1 MMLLESESRFISRMK
16 DLLDSVPAQTDHSYR
31 MALLDSLLAYS
42 SASDSFW
49 VSRRISEVVS
59 DSIDK
64 AKL

>member
-42 SASDSFW
+42 GASDSYF
-49 VSRRISEVVS
+49 VSRRVSEIVN
-59 DSIDK
+59 DRIDK
-64 AKL
+64 AKS